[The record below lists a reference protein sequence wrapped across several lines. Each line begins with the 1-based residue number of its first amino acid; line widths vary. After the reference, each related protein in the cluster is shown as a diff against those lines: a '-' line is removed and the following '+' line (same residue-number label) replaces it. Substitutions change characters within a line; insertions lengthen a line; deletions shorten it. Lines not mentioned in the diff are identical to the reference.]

1 MPTANSQ
8 QPTANSQKPT
18 ANSPFLSRNQRMKIL
33 DWYILKRYLFTFF
46 MMLLLF
52 IPIGITVNL
61 AEKIGKLLENEVPF
75 KEIVFYYLDFTV
87 YFAHLLFPLF
97 LFLSV
102 IWFTSKLANNTEVI
116 AFLSSGVS
124 FTRFLRPY
132 LIGATI
138 IGALALF
145 LGMYLAPIASKG
157 FNEFEYKYLHPTRK
171 TTQDRNVFRQINDNE
186 FIYVSSFELS
196 NKQGVNFTLEHIKD
210 NKLKYKI
217 SAKSIKYIEKDTI
230 YRLVDYVKRTVGE
243 IEDELVF
250 ERRKDTLFSFDVE
263 DLTPVIYIAEILP
276 YTELTNFID
285 KEEQRG
291 SSNIG
296 RYQLVLY
303 RKWSLPVSVFIL
315 TIIAVAVSSIKR
327 RGGMGVNL
335 AVGICIAMVFVFF
348 DKIFGVMAEQ
358 SNFSP
363 IIAVWFPNVIFG
375 ILAIYLLR
383 NAKR

>member
-1 MPTANSQ
+1 
-8 QPTANSQKPT
+8 
-18 ANSPFLSRNQRMKIL
+18 MKIL
-33 DWYILKRYLFTFF
+33 DWYILKRYLVTFF

-61 AEKIGKLLENEVPF
+61 AEKIGKLIDNEAPF
-75 KEIVFYYLDFTV
+75 GEIVVYYLNFTI

-132 LIGATI
+132 LIGATAI
-138 IGALALF
+138 SGLALF

-157 FNEFEYKYLHPTRK
+157 FNEFDYKYLHPFRK
-171 TTQDRNVFRQINDNE
+171 TSEDSNLFRQINDNE
-186 FIYVSSFELS
+186 FIYVSSFNLA
-196 NKQGVNFTLEHIKD
+196 NKQGVNFTLEHIED
-210 NKLKYKI
+210 NKLTYKI
-217 SAKSIKYIEKDTI
+217 SAKTIKYIEKDTT
-230 YRLVDYVKRTVGE
+230 YRLVEYVKRTVGE
-243 IEDELVF
+243 VEDELVF

-276 YTELTNFID
+276 YNELTRFIE
-285 KEEQRG
+285 KEQARG

-303 RKWSLPVSVFIL
+303 RKWSLPVTVFIL

-335 AVGICIAMVFVFF
+335 AVGICIAMIFVFF

-358 SNFSP
+358 SNFP
-363 IIAVWFPNVIFG
+363 PVIAVWFPNVIFG
-375 ILAIYLLR
+375 ILAIYLLQ

>member
-1 MPTANSQ
+1 
-8 QPTANSQKPT
+8 
-18 ANSPFLSRNQRMKIL
+18 MKIL

-52 IPIGITVNL
+52 IPIGITVHL
-61 AEKIGKLLENEVPF
+61 AEKIGKILENEVPLNEVLVYF
-75 KEIVFYYLDFTV
+75 LDFTI

-132 LIGATI
+132 MIGATI
-138 IGALALF
+138 VAILAIILGLF
-145 LGMYLAPIASKG
+145 LAPKASEG
-157 FNEFEYKYLHPTRK
+157 FNDFSYKYFKKGRSAVENT
-171 TTQDRNVFRQINDNE
+171 NVFRQINDQE
-186 FIYVSSFELS
+186 IIYVSNF
-196 NKQGVNFTLEHIKD
+196 NVGNNVGNNFTLEHFED

-217 SAKSIKYIEKDTI
+217 TANSIRYIPKDTI
-230 YRLVDYVKRTVGE
+230 YRLINYVKRDIGE
-243 IEDELVF
+243 HEDKLEI
-250 ERRKDTLFSFDVE
+250 ERRKDTLFSFDVD
-263 DLTPVIYIAEILP
+263 DLIPVIYAAETKM
-276 YTELTNFID
+276 YGELKEFID
-285 KEEQRG
+285 KEEARG
-291 SSNIG
+291 SSNVG
-296 RYQLVLY
+296 RFKLVLY

-315 TIIAVAVSSIKR
+315 TIIAVAVSSKKR

-335 AVGICIAMVFVFF
+335 AIGICIAMVFVFF

-358 SNFSP
+358 SDFNP
-363 IIAVWFPNVIFG
+363 IIAVWFPNIIFG
-375 ILAIYLLR
+375 ILAAYMLY